1 MTPSNLSPAAAN
13 TPATLTA
20 AAKGHPRSDPL
31 SLKAAL
37 ILLLCLNAA
46 RLCFGLCFE
55 LTPQEAYY
63 FLYAQHPALSYFDH
77 PPLMA
82 WSLWLFTSI
91 FGAHPFVLRLTAFT
105 LTLFTQLCFFK
116 LATRFLP
123 RSRQAH
129 ALVLFATTAMVS
141 VVSLISLPDVPL
153 LLFWTLS
160 LLCLE
165 KAIFGGRPIFW
176 LIAGLCMGL
185 CFDGKYTGIF
195 LQVGLALFLVLS
207 KPQRHWLKTPW
218 PYLCLLLAHAAMLP
232 VYVWNAQHGFASF
245 LFQSADRAA
254 TWKGL
259 HPINFLKLLGS
270 QTALLLPPL
279 LIGIVWAFF
288 GKLRR
293 LFQARAARPV
303 QQKPLFLLCF
313 FAPLFLGFTALSFV
327 TLVKPNW
334 LMPAWIT
341 GILFACLLLPR
352 RVTTW
357 NLGCSLVLHA
367 VLAIELVF
375 YPVQLKTDDTWFGWE
390 ELAVQVKAL
399 MAEHPDHFL
408 FADDGYKTSAELGF
422 YLGVKTYSGNV
433 LGKRGLQY
441 DYLGDDLNALK
452 GQDALFFD
460 SKPTDVSARRSGGAP
475 PRKLVRHFEA
485 VEELDPILI
494 ENRGR
499 IARKFLVYRCR
510 GYRGPSAIA
519 ALPAPAL
526 PVAGITPPPSEEKLV
541 LPDGTPVSI
550 VLPAAAPAP
559 GSAKAGRRQRA
570 PSPSEAGKATPPS
583 APADPA
589 REAAR

>member
-1 MTPSNLSPAAAN
+1 MTTTDIASIAPVQATARAA
-13 TPATLTA
+13 
-20 AAKGHPRSDPL
+20 GHPHSDPL
-31 SLKAAL
+31 SLKVAL
-37 ILLLCLNAA
+37 AILVCLNAA

-55 LTPQEAYY
+55 LAPQEAYY

-82 WSLWLFTSI
+82 WSLWLFTGL

-105 LTLFTQLCFFK
+105 LTLLTQLSFYK

-165 KAIFGGRPIFW
+165 RAIFGGRKAFW
-176 LIAGLCMGL
+176 LIGGLCMGL

-195 LQVGLALFLVLS
+195 LQIGLALFLALS
-207 KPQRHWLKTPW
+207 RPHRRWLKTPW
-218 PYLCLLLAHAAMLP
+218 PYLCLLLAHVAMAP
-232 VYVWNAQHGFASF
+232 VYAWNAQHGFVSF

-270 QTALLLPPL
+270 QAALLLPPL
-279 LIGIVWAFF
+279 LFGIAWAFF
-288 GKLRR
+288 GKLKR
-293 LFQARAARPV
+293 LFQTRAARPV

-341 GILFACLLLPR
+341 GILFACLRLPR
-352 RVTTW
+352 RLTAW
-357 NLGCSLVLHA
+357 NLGCALALHA
-367 VLAIELVF
+367 VIAVEVAF
-375 YPVQLKTDDTWFGWE
+375 YPVPLKTDDTWFGWE
-390 ELAVQVKAL
+390 ALAAQVKSLA
-399 MAEHPDHFL
+399 AEYPDHFL

-422 YLGVKTYSGNV
+422 YLGAKTYSGNI

-441 DYLGDDLNALK
+441 DYLGDDLAALR
-452 GQDALFFD
+452 GRDALFFD
-460 SKPTDVSARRSGGAP
+460 SRPSDFTPRRSGGQP

-494 ENRGR
+494 DNRGR

-510 GYRGPSAIA
+510 GYRGPQPPA
-519 ALPAPAL
+519 APPAAAPRL
-526 PVAGITPPPSEEKLV
+526 SEEKFT
-541 LPDGTPVSI
+541 LPDGTPVS
-550 VLPAAAPAP
+550 VALPAPADGPAP
-559 GSAKAGRRQRA
+559 EPAKAG
-570 PSPSEAGKATPPS
+570 AGQV
-583 APADPA
+583 PAVSGQPE
-589 REAAR
+589 R